1 MFLAGEKL
9 VFRDSKIKYRSIIL
23 KINSFILYLHNFLLQ
38 WDKMRTV
45 AQSQQLMHQDPSGTS
60 KKYSE
65 NIVYI
70 NILYIVFIF
79 HNIVTYLVPL
89 VSHCA

>member
-1 MFLAGEKL
+1 MFLAGGKI
-9 VFRDSKIKYRSIIL
+9 VFRDSKIKYYSIIL
-23 KINSFILYLHNFLLQ
+23 KRNSFTLHLHNSLLQ

-45 AQSQQLMHQDPSGTS
+45 AESQQLIHQDLPGPS
-60 KKYSE
+60 K
-65 NIVYI
+65 
-70 NILYIVFIF
+70 NILYNNIFYIIFIF